1 MVAVAKT
8 DGATLTNV
16 IKDVLTRS
24 QLQLSDCRGQGY
36 DGASNM
42 SGCFQGVAS
51 HLKSEEPSA
60 LYVHCSAHC
69 LNLCLQDCSSK
80 CLCIR
85 NALSLTTEV
94 SNLIR
99 NSPKRLANFK
109 AIEESISPNAP
120 NLKPLCPTRW
130 IFCIEELDSHF

>member
-1 MVAVAKT
+1 
-8 DGATLTNV
+8 
-16 IKDVLTRS
+16 
-24 QLQLSDCRGQGY
+24 
-36 DGASNM
+36 M
-42 SGCFQGVAS
+42 SGCFKGVAS

-60 LYVHCSAHC
+60 LYVHCSTHC

-85 NALSLTTEV
+85 DALSLTTEI

-109 AIEESISPNAP
+109 AIQESIVQM
-120 NLKPLCPTRW
+120 PLT
-130 IFCIEELDSHF
+130 F